1 MKLSTVLLTSTLLL
15 VLFQPKAQASFHDY
29 QEMPGTTNGG
39 SKLYLDANNVF
50 LQRAGNRRF
59 HYVISKT
66 KPQRNI
72 KGQLWFDESAI
83 PATGVTPWCRFGK
96 VQRDTRLP
104 FDSRVSASPSWFVEK
119 SIPVQGACDY
129 EYTLTVK
136 ADSVA
141 SKNLLAKVC
150 SSETLSED

>member
-50 LQRAGNRRF
+50 LQRDGNRRF

-72 KGQLWFDESAI
+72 KGQLWFD
-83 PATGVTPWCRFGK
+83 
-96 VQRDTRLP
+96 
-104 FDSRVSASPSWFVEK
+104 
-119 SIPVQGACDY
+119 
-129 EYTLTVK
+129 
-136 ADSVA
+136 
-141 SKNLLAKVC
+141 
-150 SSETLSED
+150 